1 MWPRPRAVEALSMHN
16 PDAYGVGASAGF
28 ASAGGGWAAEGFVAY
43 FALEDV
49 SQDVDLAMQ
58 VVARRYGQPCVVKW
72 WPHVWGDDPGEH
84 ATVMQ
89 TLVPA
94 AGGLARIARD
104 GPTWIAEGV

>member
-1 MWPRPRAVEALSMHN
+1 MYN
-16 PDAYGVGASAGF
+16 PDARGVGAGAGF
-28 ASAGGGWAAEGFVAY
+28 AASAGGGGGWAAEGFVAY

-49 SQDVDLAMQ
+49 SQDVDLALQ
-58 VVARRYGQPCVVKW
+58 VVARRYGQCAVVKW